1 MLNFF
6 FNTAITEIEDY
17 DLNRDY
23 FNYSLDEKKN
33 PKKDKKSKKQKK
45 KKIKEKCCEKYKKG
59 KQCRTC
65 PLKDFI

>member
-6 FNTAITEIEDY
+6 FNTNYSASENF

-23 FNYSLDEKKN
+23 FNYSLDEKKGL
-33 PKKDKKSKKQKK
+33 KKEKKSKKQKK

-59 KQCRTC
+59 KQCRSC